1 MYACMYVCVSVC
13 LCVLQVV
20 LGTGACK
27 KKRGAMQA
35 EFASSS
41 CDLSAICSGSSGSAP
56 FF

>member
-1 MYACMYVCVSVC
+1 MYVCVC

-27 KKRGAMQA
+27 KKRGAMQG
-35 EFASSS
+35 EFASS